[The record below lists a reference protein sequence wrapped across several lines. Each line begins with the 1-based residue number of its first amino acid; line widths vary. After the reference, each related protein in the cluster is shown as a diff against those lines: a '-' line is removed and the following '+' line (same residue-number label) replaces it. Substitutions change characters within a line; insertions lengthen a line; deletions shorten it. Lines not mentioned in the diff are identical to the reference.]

1 MNTLQ
6 IFSMHKE
13 LYKSLLIT
21 LTLIVVLISCNSSDP
36 FEITPP
42 NFDSV
47 PPPTSIADLDPVQ
60 VEEGVTAYIH
70 DEGTGNFFITV
81 RDEVQAYI
89 TLRTDDGE
97 IIYSSFQNNRQDPSN
112 ISMRR
117 AGDFQNDFTYS
128 VAQTF
133 TPGLKSGLVG
143 MQQGEFRTL
152 VVAPEKGFKNIP
164 AGTLAS
170 QYRDNTLYYEIR
182 ISRIFP
188 D

>member
-1 MNTLQ
+1 MQRVFLKTISIL
-6 IFSMHKE
+6 
-13 LYKSLLIT
+13 LSLF
-21 LTLIVVLISCNSSDP
+21 IVTVSCSTNDP
-36 FEITPP
+36 FEIPPP

-47 PPPTSIADLDPVQ
+47 PSQASIAGIAPVLI
-60 VEEGVTAYIH
+60 EEGVTAYIH
-70 DEGTGNFFITV
+70 DEGNEEFYVTV
-81 RDEVQAYI
+81 RDEVQAYV

-97 IIYSSFQNNRQDPSN
+97 IIYSSFQNNQEDPST
-112 ISMRR
+112 ISMRF

-133 TPGLKSGLVG
+133 TPGLKSGLIG

-152 VVAPEKGFKNIP
+152 VVSPEQGYKNIP
-164 AGTLAS
+164 SGSLMS
-170 QYRDNTLYYEIR
+170 QFRDNTLVYEIR

>member
-1 MNTLQ
+1 
-6 IFSMHKE
+6 MHKE
-13 LYKSLLIT
+13 LYKSILIIFS
-21 LTLIVVLISCNSSDP
+21 LFVVLVSCNSSDP

-47 PPPTSIADLDPVQ
+47 PPPTSIANLDPIQ
-60 VEEGVTAYIH
+60 IEEGVTAYIH
-70 DEGTGNFFITV
+70 DEGTGTFFVTV
-81 RDEVQAYI
+81 RDEVQVYI
-89 TLRTDDGE
+89 TLRTDEGD

-112 ISMRR
+112 ISIRR

-133 TPGLKSGLVG
+133 TPGLKRGLIG
-143 MQQGEFRTL
+143 MQQGEFRTV
-152 VVAPEKGFKNIP
+152 VVAPEKGYGNIP
-164 AGTLAS
+164 SGTLTS
-170 QYRDNTLYYEIR
+170 QYRNNTLYYEIR

>member
-1 MNTLQ
+1 M
-6 IFSMHKE
+6 
-13 LYKSLLIT
+13 YKAQFKPFLIIISLL
-21 LTLIVVLISCNSSDP
+21 VVLISCNSNDP

-47 PPPTSIADLDPVQ
+47 PPATSIANLNPVQ
-60 VEEGVTAYIH
+60 IEEGITAYIH
-70 DEGTGNFFITV
+70 DEGYGNFFITV
-81 RDEVQAYI
+81 RDEVQVYI
-89 TLRTDDGE
+89 TLRTDVGE

-112 ISMRR
+112 ISVRR

-133 TPGLKSGLVG
+133 TPGLKKALIG
-143 MQQGEFRTL
+143 MQLGEFRT
-152 VVAPEKGFKNIP
+152 VVVTPEKGYKNIP
-164 AGTLAS
+164 AGTLTS

-182 ISRIFP
+182 VSRIFP

>member
-1 MNTLQ
+1 MY
-6 IFSMHKE
+6 KE
-13 LYKSLLIT
+13 LYISYLIT
-21 LTLIVVLISCNSSDP
+21 FSLIIVLASCNTSDP

-47 PPPTSIADLDPVQ
+47 PSPTSIANLDPIQ
-60 VEEGVTAYIH
+60 IEEGVTAYIH
-70 DEGTGNFFITV
+70 EEGIGNFFVTV

-89 TLRTDDGE
+89 TLRTDEGD

-117 AGDFQNDFTYS
+117 AGEFQNDFTYS
-128 VAQTF
+128 VVQTF
-133 TPGLKSGLVG
+133 TPGLKKGLTG

-152 VVAPEKGFKNIP
+152 VIAPEKGFKNIP
-164 AGTLAS
+164 SGTLTS
-170 QYRDNTLYYEIR
+170 QYRNNTLYYEIK

>member
-1 MNTLQ
+1 
-6 IFSMHKE
+6 MHKE
-13 LYKSLLIT
+13 FFKSLSFL
-21 LTLIVVLISCNSSDP
+21 LSLFIVGISCSTNDP

-47 PPPTSIADLDPVQ
+47 PPATSIAGITPIQ

-70 DEGTGNFFITV
+70 EEGSGEFFVTV

-89 TLRTDDGE
+89 TLRTEDGE
-97 IIYSSFQNNRQDPSN
+97 IIFSSFQNNQEDPSN
-112 ISMRR
+112 ISMQF
-117 AGDFQNDFTYS
+117 AGEYQNDFTYS

-133 TPGLKSGLVG
+133 TPGLKIGLLG

-152 VVAPEKGFKNIP
+152 VVAPEKGYLNVP
-164 AGTLAS
+164 TGTLTS
-170 QYRDNTLYYEIR
+170 QYREETLIYEIR
-182 ISRIFP
+182 VTRIFP